1 MKNWLTYFGVGGR
14 ARHSVRADLWS
25 ASVRRAEDCPPYQ
38 INAERLGVRQ
48 PSGALGWQICN
59 TSSEP
64 GWSSAQLFLDKPF
77 HQTQSQK
84 HEKGQAA
91 KHVVH

>member
-1 MKNWLTYFGVGGR
+1 
-14 ARHSVRADLWS
+14 VRADLWS
-25 ASVRRAEDCPPYQ
+25 ASVRRAEDWPPYQ

-64 GWSSAQLFLDKPF
+64 GRFPAPLFLDKPF

-91 KHVVH
+91 KQAIL